1 MPLSQDSIIQ
11 INSGD
16 FSGSSGSVT
25 LPASTTPGNMVVVLA
40 SGTATGA
47 SDGTPT
53 DLGITGFEKTG
64 FADSDSWQNP
74 FVFTKVN
81 VGVESSWTLTV
92 TVNGPQQVVWV
103 ALEVE
108 GVDPEVYAITTGLAG
123 VYLNITASSVYSL
136 VASQTLTSS
145 ESGSYEALGIALHS
159 ASAAAGAIPTI
170 SGHTDNWQEIASP
183 SRTNGTRGI
192 RMSVSVRAYQSI
204 GPLNVTA
211 SISPSSP
218 TNSVMI
224 VLNGVT
230 AREAPIARAMCG
242 FEFGTATTLTQIG
255 SSGDLPVFDEVVG
268 TPEVVSTF
276 KRSGT
281 YSLKLTASAATESVT
296 WIGGFDKNLDD
307 GFSPAEAANPSFAI
321 YFDGALPGV
330 DIELASIEAASVAA
344 NSVKVWYRTATQ
356 KIGVKVGTG
365 TEVVSNA
372 VVAFNKWIGI
382 ELLYDPRITTHK
394 CDWEIDYDSLDA
406 TAPVRQTQA
415 TNTGMTAGSI
425 TRFRLGWQTST
436 TATVYYDDVFISS
449 VRKAFPMGLVNIR
462 PLRPDSGGT
471 ATTTGTSANFQVF
484 TSNGGT
490 LVAFTSAGAI
500 SAVDEIPPV
509 IGASADGVAQI
520 TANASNLCK
529 IPMETY
535 AMAANNVV
543 GRGIRMYSLGWAAS
557 TSAASLQVQ
566 ANDGVTVNPMGGDAI
581 DAGFDNSG
589 YRWMTKTLRPGA
601 SVPYVV
607 TQAKLDALAI
617 EFGNAGDATP
627 DVGIHWALAELA
639 TQPAVAYSALE
650 IEDGSF
656 SAYVYQDVMSQSMVS
671 VLVTTPAGVRGATL
685 TYTIDGVDG
694 SQYVG
699 PNTVA
704 SKEIGATDI
713 SQVTA
718 LGLVPDNA

>member
-11 INSGD
+11 INNGN
-16 FSGSSGSVT
+16 FSGSSGSVS
-25 LPASTTPGNMVVVLA
+25 LPASTTAGNMVVILA
-40 SGTATGA
+40 SGTATGS

-53 DLGITGFEKTG
+53 DLDITGFEKTG
-64 FADSDSWQNP
+64 FASSDSWQNP

-81 VGVESSWTLTV
+81 VGVESPWTLTV

-103 ALEVE
+103 ALELE
-108 GVDPEVYAITTGLAG
+108 SVDFEIYADTTGLAG
-123 VYLNITASSVYSL
+123 VSMTYQESSVYSL
-136 VASQTLTSS
+136 VASQTLTSAD
-145 ESGSYEALGIALHS
+145 SGSYEALGIALHS
-159 ASAAAGAIPTI
+159 ASAAAGAIPDI
-170 SGHTDNWQEIASP
+170 NGHTDNWQEIASP

-204 GPLNVTA
+204 APLNVTA

-218 TNSVMI
+218 TDSIMI
-224 VLNGVT
+224 VLYSATGKY
-230 AREAPIARAMCG
+230 APIARAMCG
-242 FEFGTATTLTQIG
+242 FEFGTPTTLTQIG
-255 SSGDLPVFDEVVG
+255 SAGDLPVFDEVVG

-281 YSLKLTASAATESVT
+281 YSLKLTSSAAAESVT
-296 WIGGFDKNLDD
+296 WIDGFDKNLDG
-307 GFSPAEAANPSFAI
+307 GFGSPLAANPSFAI

-330 DIELASIEAASVAA
+330 DVELASVEVVSIAA

-382 ELLYDPRITTHK
+382 ELLYDPRTTTHI
-394 CDWEIDYDSLDA
+394 CDWQVDYDSLDA
-406 TAPVRQTQA
+406 TLPVTQTQA
-415 TNTGMTAGSI
+415 TNTGMSAGEV

-436 TATVYYDDVFISS
+436 TATVYYDDVFFSS
-449 VRKAFPMGLVNIR
+449 ARKGFPMGLVNIR
-462 PLRPDSGGT
+462 PLRPDSAGT
-471 ATTTGTSANFQVF
+471 ATTTGTSANFNVY

-520 TANASNLCK
+520 TVNASNLCK

-535 AMAANNVV
+535 AMATNNVI

-566 ANDGVTVNPMGGDAI
+566 ANDGVTINPMGGDAI
-581 DAGFDNSG
+581 DAGFDTTT
-589 YRWMTKTLRPGA
+589 YRWMCRTLRG
-601 SVPYVV
+601 SGSGPYVV

-627 DVGIHWALAELA
+627 DVGIQWALAELA
-639 TQPAVAYSALE
+639 TQLAVAYSALE
-650 IEDGSF
+650 IEGGAF
-656 SAYVYQDVMSQSMVS
+656 SAYVYQDTLAQSMVS
-671 VLVTTPAGVRGATL
+671 ILVTTPSGTRGATL

-694 SQYVG
+694 TQYVAA
-699 PNTVA
+699 NTVA
-704 SKEIGATDI
+704 SKVIGATDI

-718 LGLVPDNA
+718 IGLIPDNA